1 MFGGS
6 SSSRA
11 FCREALLADGSV
23 QLPLGMR
30 WEECFFSAKTD
41 TQREGTAY
49 CTPPGACA
57 QRHIAG
63 LKPSVMQ
70 RILLVGSFHQTFH
83 KKQGRPSSELPL
95 LCNWSVSIVAF
106 FSCGFSSLDFL
117 VLEISITLK
126 IKRGSQSL
134 ISFCHTNRIGIAE
147 ALKPIISRPRDPG
160 IG

>member
-41 TQREGTAY
+41 TQKEGTAY

-70 RILLVGSFHQTFH
+70 RILLVRSFHQTFH

-95 LCNWSVSIVAF
+95 LCNWSGSIVAF
-106 FSCGFSSLDFL
+106 FFFFLWLFILGFS
-117 VLEISITLK
+117 
-126 IKRGSQSL
+126 
-134 ISFCHTNRIGIAE
+134 C
-147 ALKPIISRPRDPG
+147 PRDFHYFENQKRQPEFNFLLSHQQNRNC
-160 IG
+160 